1 MGTAM
6 WKLYVNT
13 DDVHAL
19 YDKAM
24 AAGCESVMEP
34 THLDRWPVTMAYV
47 KDFDG
52 YLVEFVEYDDAPP
65 AGVPNPEAV
74 LVRDFSGKVAVV
86 TGSAG
91 GIGRA
96 LVERFTDEG
105 MRAVVA
111 DIDVKQ
117 VAETTAELRDQG
129 RDVIGVVTDV
139 TELSSLE
146 ALRDETLDAFG
157 AVDVLCNNA
166 GVGSASEGQMW
177 EHHVNDWRWSLDVN
191 VMGAVNGINAFL
203 PTMLAQD
210 TEGAVVNTT
219 SGNGGFTPMIHSAV
233 YATTKAALTCLTEC
247 LWGQLREL
255 DAKVTAHLL
264 YPSTRTPGMLKTGIW
279 QPGRNRHARYDRP
292 GAPPADTGR
301 DQLTPDDGARQGR
314 RPGAPLGAA
323 VGGRRPLLRGHP

>member
-1 MGTAM
+1 M
-6 WKLYVNT
+6 K
-13 DDVHAL
+13 
-19 YDKAM
+19 
-24 AAGCESVMEP
+24 E
-34 THLDRWPVTMAYV
+34 
-47 KDFDG
+47 
-52 YLVEFVEYDDAPP
+52 
-65 AGVPNPEAV
+65 
-74 LVRDFSGKVAVV
+74 FSGKVAVV

-111 DIDVKQ
+111 DIDGKQ

-146 ALRDETLDAFG
+146 ALRDETLATFG

-210 TEGAVVNTT
+210 TEGAVV
-219 SGNGGFTPMIHSAV
+219 SRAM
-233 YATTKAALTCLTEC
+233 ATFI
-247 LWGQLREL
+247 
-255 DAKVTAHLL
+255 V
-264 YPSTRTPGMLKTGIW
+264 
-279 QPGRNRHARYDRP
+279 
-292 GAPPADTGR
+292 
-301 DQLTPDDGARQGR
+301 R
-314 RPGAPLGAA
+314 RKEQ
-323 VGGRRPLLRGHP
+323 

>member
-1 MGTAM
+1 
-6 WKLYVNT
+6 
-13 DDVHAL
+13 
-19 YDKAM
+19 
-24 AAGCESVMEP
+24 
-34 THLDRWPVTMAYV
+34 MAYV

-65 AGVPNPEAV
+65 EGVPEPEG
-74 LVRDFSGKVAVV
+74 VRMKEFAGKVAVV

-111 DIDVKQ
+111 DIDATL

-129 RDVIGVVTDV
+129 REVIGVVTDV
-139 TELSSLE
+139 TELASLE
-146 ALRDETLDAFG
+146 ALRDATLDAFG

-191 VMGAVNGINAFL
+191 VMGVVNGINAFL

-255 DAKVTAHLL
+255 DAKITAHLL
-264 YPSTRTPGMLKTGIW
+264 YPVDAHTGNAQDRHLAARPQPPRALRPSRCAAGRLGTRPAHADAGAG
-279 QPGRNRHARYDRP
+279 QGR
-292 GAPPADTGR
+292 GS
-301 DQLTPDDGARQGR
+301 GARV
-314 RPGAPLGAA
+314 GAA
-323 VGGRRPLLRGHP
+323 VGGRRPLLRGHPRRRVLDVELDRRRAHARIGGLVGACARSRRSTAACPST

>member
-1 MGTAM
+1 M
-6 WKLYVNT
+6 
-13 DDVHAL
+13 
-19 YDKAM
+19 
-24 AAGCESVMEP
+24 
-34 THLDRWPVTMAYV
+34 
-47 KDFDG
+47 KDF
-52 YLVEFVEYDDAPP
+52 A
-65 AGVPNPEAV
+65 
-74 LVRDFSGKVAVV
+74 GKVAVV
-86 TGSAG
+86 TGGAG

-111 DIDVKQ
+111 DIDATL

-146 ALRDETLDAFG
+146 ALRDATLDAFG

-255 DAKVTAHLL
+255 DAKITAHLL

-279 QPGRNRHARYDRP
+279 QPGRNRHGALRP
-292 GAPPADTGR
+292 SGCAA
-301 DQLTPDDGARQGR
+301 GR
-314 RPGAPLGAA
+314 RRAA
-323 VGGRRPLLRGHP
+323 TSSPRCWSGPRPRVRSSRGHHCRRSPTCASRASATTCSGCRTRAVTSPDLDRRRPPCCARSRRSTARRPTT

>member
-1 MGTAM
+1 M
-6 WKLYVNT
+6 
-13 DDVHAL
+13 
-19 YDKAM
+19 
-24 AAGCESVMEP
+24 
-34 THLDRWPVTMAYV
+34 
-47 KDFDG
+47 KDFD
-52 YLVEFVEYDDAPP
+52 
-65 AGVPNPEAV
+65 
-74 LVRDFSGKVAVV
+74 GKVAVV

-111 DIDVKQ
+111 DIDVKS
-117 VAETTAELRDQG
+117 VDVTVGELRDQG

-139 TELSSLE
+139 TELASLE
-146 ALRDETLDAFG
+146 ALRDAALDAYG

-247 LWGQLREL
+247 LWGQLREI

-301 DQLTPDDGARQGR
+301 DQLTPMEQRAAAAGQELTW
-314 RPGAPLGAA
+314 APLSEVADLCFEGIRDGVFWMSNSTGDEPTPGSAASSVLRAQSQVDRSDPEYLIQATNVMTGRTAGAQD
-323 VGGRRPLLRGHP
+323 

>member
-1 MGTAM
+1 M
-6 WKLYVNT
+6 K
-13 DDVHAL
+13 
-19 YDKAM
+19 
-24 AAGCESVMEP
+24 
-34 THLDRWPVTMAYV
+34 
-47 KDFDG
+47 
-52 YLVEFVEYDDAPP
+52 EFA
-65 AGVPNPEAV
+65 
-74 LVRDFSGKVAVV
+74 GKVAVV

-111 DIDVKQ
+111 DIDAAL

-129 RDVIGVVTDV
+129 REVIGVVTDV

-146 ALRDETLDAFG
+146 ALRDATLDAFG

-255 DAKVTAHLL
+255 DAKITAHLL

-279 QPGRNRHARYDRP
+279 QPGRNRHERYDRP

-301 DQLTPDDGARQGR
+301 DQLTPMLERAQAAGQELAW
-314 RPGAPLGAA
+314 APLSEVADLCFEGIRDDVFWMSNSTGDEPTPGSAAASVVRAQSQVDRSLPEYLIQAANVMTGRKAGAQD
-323 VGGRRPLLRGHP
+323 

>member
-1 MGTAM
+1 M
-6 WKLYVNT
+6 
-13 DDVHAL
+13 
-19 YDKAM
+19 
-24 AAGCESVMEP
+24 
-34 THLDRWPVTMAYV
+34 
-47 KDFDG
+47 KDF
-52 YLVEFVEYDDAPP
+52 A
-65 AGVPNPEAV
+65 
-74 LVRDFSGKVAVV
+74 GKVAVV
-86 TGSAG
+86 TGSGG

-111 DIDVKQ
+111 DIDAGLVEQ
-117 VAETTAELRDQG
+117 TAAELRDQG

-139 TELSSLE
+139 TEPSSLA
-146 ALRDETLDAFG
+146 ALRDATLDAFG

-166 GVGSASEGQMW
+166 GVGSASEGQLW
-177 EHHVNDWRWSLDVN
+177 EHHVNDWRWSFDVN
-191 VMGAVNGINAFL
+191 VIGVINGIDAFL

-233 YATTKAALTCLTEC
+233 YATTKAALTCVTEC

-279 QPGRNRHARYDRP
+279 NPGRHRPARYDRP
-292 GAPPADTGR
+292 GAPPAETGR
-301 DQLTPDDGARQGR
+301 DQLTPMLERAKAAGQELTW
-314 RPGAPLGAA
+314 APLSEVADLCFEGIRDGVFWISQPPGDEANPGSAASSRLRAQSQFDRSLPEYLIQAPNVMTGRKAGAQD
-323 VGGRRPLLRGHP
+323 

>member
-1 MGTAM
+1 M
-6 WKLYVNT
+6 K
-13 DDVHAL
+13 
-19 YDKAM
+19 
-24 AAGCESVMEP
+24 
-34 THLDRWPVTMAYV
+34 
-47 KDFDG
+47 
-52 YLVEFVEYDDAPP
+52 EFA
-65 AGVPNPEAV
+65 
-74 LVRDFSGKVAVV
+74 GKVAVV

-111 DIDVKQ
+111 DIDAAL
-117 VAETTAELRDQG
+117 VAERRPPSCATRVAT
-129 RDVIGVVTDV
+129 
-139 TELSSLE
+139 SSAWSPTSPSCRRSRRCATQTLE
-146 ALRDETLDAFG
+146 AFG

-191 VMGAVNGINAFL
+191 VMGAINGINAFL

-210 TEGAVVNTT
+210 TDGAVVNTT

-255 DAKVTAHLL
+255 DAKITAHLL

-292 GAPPADTGR
+292 GAPPADSGR
-301 DQLTPDDGARQGR
+301 DQLTPMLERAKAAGQELVVGT
-314 RPGAPLGAA
+314 A
-323 VGGRRPLLRGHP
+323 VGGRRPVLRGHP

>member
-1 MGTAM
+1 M
-6 WKLYVNT
+6 
-13 DDVHAL
+13 
-19 YDKAM
+19 
-24 AAGCESVMEP
+24 
-34 THLDRWPVTMAYV
+34 
-47 KDFDG
+47 
-52 YLVEFVEYDDAPP
+52 
-65 AGVPNPEAV
+65 
-74 LVRDFSGKVAVV
+74 
-86 TGSAG
+86 
-91 GIGRA
+91 
-96 LVERFTDEG
+96 
-105 MRAVVA
+105 
-111 DIDVKQ
+111 
-117 VAETTAELRDQG
+117 
-129 RDVIGVVTDV
+129 
-139 TELSSLE
+139 
-146 ALRDETLDAFG
+146 
-157 AVDVLCNNA
+157 LCNNA

-279 QPGRNRHARYDRP
+279 QPGRNRHERYDRP

-301 DQLTPDDGARQGR
+301 DQLTPMLERAQAAGSGARV
-314 RPGAPLGAA
+314 GAA
-323 VGGRRPLLRGHP
+323 VGGRRPLLRGHPRRRVLDVELDRRRAHARVGGRVRAPGAVAGRPQPARLPDPGPERDDRPQGRRPGLKERIDDDTRR